1 MARVADVIRG
11 WLGWCPNGNAM
22 TAKSCGRTGISTR
35 AENPA
40 KNPAPPG
47 TDGSGMP
54 WRGKYEHTQRGTIII
69 GGVAAAIILIL
80 CMSFI
85 FGPVWITMIVLFI
98 LVFVLSIMSTLT
110 VSAGSGTLAIR
121 FGPVGLVRKSWPLA
135 EIVSV
140 TTVTNPW
147 YYGYGLRITPQ
158 GPLYNVSGPHAVEV
172 RLMSGK
178 AFRIGT
184 DEPYALKE
192 AIDLARSAKG
202 TPMAREYA

>member
-54 WRGKYEHTQRGTIII
+54 WRGKYEHTQRASVIIWSAAAVIVTLLLTIFLFGPEWITVLVLGI
-69 GGVAAAIILIL
+69 MAFMLGVA
-80 CMSFI
+80 
-85 FGPVWITMIVLFI
+85 
-98 LVFVLSIMSTLT
+98 STLT
-110 VSAGSGTLAIR
+110 VSVDKKILHIR
-121 FGPVGLVRKSWPLA
+121 FGPVGLIRKSWPLA